1 MPPPCRPVASAPT
14 APSLSAQA
22 PVRRAST
29 AACHVS
35 QVEALRAAMNPG
47 LTLVVGPPGT
57 GKTDTAVQIV
67 SNIAHT
73 FSSQR
78 TLIITHSNQARTM
91 VHSACALRA
100 PSYSRPSPQAL
111 NDVFEKLMVR
121 DIDERYMLR
130 LGHGEELL
138 ETEKARIG
146 SASHFIS
153 A

>member
-1 MPPPCRPVASAPT
+1 MNPIRFTPVQVCVLRAAAASARGPAPT

-78 TLIITHSNQARTM
+78 TLIITHSNQARNM
-91 VHSACALRA
+91 VHPACIEGSLFTPDPR
-100 PSYSRPSPQAL
+100 PRRSTTCSRS
-111 NDVFEKLMVR
+111 
-121 DIDERYMLR
+121 
-130 LGHGEELL
+130 
-138 ETEKARIG
+138 
-146 SASHFIS
+146 
-153 A
+153 